1 LEKEHMGKVVA
12 LCQSGIAGIGDD
24 VLEVYD
30 KAVQKYKGPFYF
42 RRVGP
47 NPAVGYLLVL
57 K

>member
-1 LEKEHMGKVVA
+1 MGKVVA

-42 RRVGP
+42 RSC
-47 NPAVGYLLVL
+47 LLYTSDAADE
-57 K
+57 